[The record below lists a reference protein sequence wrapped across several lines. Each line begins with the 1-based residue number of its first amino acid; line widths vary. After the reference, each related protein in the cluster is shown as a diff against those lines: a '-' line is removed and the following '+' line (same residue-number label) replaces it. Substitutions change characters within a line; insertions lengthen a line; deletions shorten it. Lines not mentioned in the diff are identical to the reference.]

1 MGGLF
6 KKPDTSAAD
15 RQIAEQRAENEK
27 LKMQAEEE
35 RRELGE
41 EAAAKRRARQR
52 GGSRMLLSEAR
63 VAPEVGIETLGSPG
77 IERTM

>member
-15 RQIAEQRAENEK
+15 RQIAEQRAENERLRK
-27 LKMQAEEE
+27 QAEEE
-35 RRELGE
+35 RVDLAEQ
-41 EAAAKRRARQR
+41 AAAKRRARLR

-63 VAPEVGIETLGSPG
+63 VAPEIGVETLGSMG
-77 IERTM
+77 AERT